1 MSGFCLFAYKYKY
14 GYFIAHTI
22 YQWHKYMVNKKKC
35 FSSTKCTYYAVLFV
49 KNCFK
54 KDFLTI
60 KSPFSY
66 LSIYDYISMA
76 WALDGLCI

>member
-1 MSGFCLFAYKYKY
+1 MSGFCLFAYKYMY

-22 YQWHKYMVNKKKC
+22 YQWHKYMVNKKM
-35 FSSTKCTYYAVLFV
+35 LFV

-66 LSIYDYISMA
+66 LIWLYFY
-76 WALDGLCI
+76 GLSLEWIMHIVQKKKSF